1 MTNALINAIENQDIE
16 EVYKLIESNEKNI
29 INEPDQEGNYPLHL
43 VTNYTLY
50 SPALSEPL
58 KKIMRELAF
67 MLIDAGANPNCQD
80 AFGSYPIHYITING
94 DVELFRKMVEF
105 GADYNI
111 LDAAKET
118 PLHQA
123 IRRKH
128 DAIVEFLMSKDL
140 IFESTVEGHSPI
152 DYAERYNF
160 VIMQMIEDKFADHT
174 RDIPKIRLH

>member
-1 MTNALINAIENQDIE
+1 MTTALITAIENDDFE
-16 EVYKLIESNEKNI
+16 KAYKLIEMNENNI
-29 INEPDQEGNYPLHL
+29 INEPDREGNYPLHL
-43 VTNYTLY
+43 VTNYALY
-50 SPALSEPL
+50 SPALSLPV
-58 KKIMRELAF
+58 KKILRELAF
-67 MLIDAGANPNCQD
+67 MMLEAGANPNCKD
-80 AFGSYPIHYITING
+80 AFGSYPIHYTAING
-94 DVELFRKMVEF
+94 DIELFRKMVEF

-140 IFESTVEGHSPI
+140 IFESTVEGHTPI

-160 VIMQMIEDKFADHT
+160 VIMQMIEDKFAS
-174 RDIPKIRLH
+174 RAKRIANNRLH

>member
-1 MTNALINAIENQDIE
+1 MTNALIDAIENDDFEQA
-16 EVYKLIESNEKNI
+16 YKLIERNENNI

-43 VTNYTLY
+43 VTNYALY
-50 SPALSEPL
+50 SPALSMPI
-58 KKIMRELAF
+58 KKILRELAF

-80 AFGSYPIHYITING
+80 TFGSYPIHYVTING
-94 DVELFRKMVEF
+94 DIELFKKMVEF

-140 IFESTVEGHSPI
+140 LFESTVEGQSPI

-174 RDIPKIRLH
+174 RNMAKIKLH